1 MTKVPALDLSLTD
14 EQLMIQKLV
23 SDFARGFVREE
34 LRGKEWVSDPR
45 ERFPW
50 KVVDRGHE
58 LGLKALNV
66 PKDFGGAEADTLTL
80 CLADEELAAVD
91 QGVAEIF
98 DQEWNESRKIAT
110 IGTKEQKESFF
121 PKFLKEPRY
130 FATTTFTEPAHGT
143 DHWIPYE
150 GTHLDT
156 SARLEGDEWVINGT
170 KIFITMGSEASLF
183 LCYACTDPKKPMSE
197 GTSVFMVPSNT
208 PGVRVGTIYDKI
220 AERFVNNAEIIYEDC
235 RIPKENILGQLNKGM
250 QQSDPRL
257 AETNVEAA
265 SIALGT
271 ARGAYEEALNYAK
284 QRVQGGKPIIEHQ
297 AIGMKLAEMA
307 TMLEAA
313 RALIWKAAWS
323 VQYMRPY
330 DSRLHSMAKWY
341 AADIGCRVSTAALE
355 IFGGNGIMFRN
366 NPIQKYVRDSLTM
379 IHSDGTREAHLLKI
393 QKKL

>member
-1 MTKVPALDLSLTD
+1 
-14 EQLMIQKLV
+14 MIQKLV
-23 SDFARGFVREE
+23 RDFSQDFVKTE
-34 LRGKEWVSDPR
+34 LRGKEWIVNPHD
-45 ERFPW
+45 RFPW
-50 KVVDRGHE
+50 RVVDRGYE
-58 LGLKALNV
+58 LGLKALNI
-66 PKDFGGAEADTLTL
+66 PKEYGGTEADTLTL

-98 DQEWNESRKIAT
+98 DQGWNESRKIAT
-110 IGTKEQKESFF
+110 LGTKEQKDWFF
-121 PKFLKEPRY
+121 PKFMEQARF

-143 DHWIPYE
+143 DHWIPYD

-156 SARLEGDEWVINGT
+156 TARLEGDQWVINGT
-170 KIFITMGSEASLF
+170 KIFITMGSEASVF
-183 LCYACTDPKKPMSE
+183 LCYASTDPSKPMSQ
-197 GTSVFMVPSNT
+197 GTSLIMVPSNT
-208 PGVRVGTIYDKI
+208 PGVKVGTIYDKI

-235 RIPKENILGQLNKGM
+235 RVPKENLLGLPNQAL

-271 ARGAYEEALNYAK
+271 ARGAYEEAIAYAK

-307 TMLEAA
+307 TLLEAA
-313 RALIWKAAWS
+313 RSLIWKAAWA

-330 DSRLHSMAKWY
+330 DSRLHSMAKWF
-341 AADIGCRVSTAALE
+341 AADIGYKVASSALE
-355 IFGGNGIMFRN
+355 IFGGNGIMFKD
-366 NPIQKYVRDSLTM
+366 NPIQKYVRDSLAM

-393 QKKL
+393 LRRL